1 MLIVSACLA
10 GFPCRYDGKKAIN
23 PDVQQLVREGKAIPV
38 CPEQLGGLPTPR
50 SAAEVKAGRVINSDG
65 DDVTEAFE
73 KGAAVVLEIAQQY
86 GCTDALLKARSP
98 SCGKGLVYDGT
109 FSGILTAG
117 NGKTADLLM
126 KNGITVMTEEEWSDI
141 DLPLRCLTH

>member
-23 PDVQQLVREGKAIPV
+23 PVVQQLVKEGKAIPV

-50 SAAEVKAGRVINSDG
+50 SPAEMKAGKVINSDG
-65 DDVTEAFE
+65 NDVTEAFE
-73 KGAAVVLEIAQQY
+73 KGAAVVLEIAKQY

-98 SCGKGLVYDGT
+98 SCGKGRIYDGS
-109 FSGILTAG
+109 FSGILIEG

-126 KNGITVMTEEEWSDI
+126 RNGITVTTEEE
-141 DLPLRCLTH
+141 

>member
-23 PDVQQLVREGKAIPV
+23 TAVQQLVKEGKAIPV

-50 SAAEVKAGRVINSDG
+50 LPAEMKAGKVINSG
-65 DDVTEAFE
+65 GNDVTEAFE
-73 KGAAVVLEIAQQY
+73 KGAAVVLEIAKQY

-98 SCGKGLVYDGT
+98 SCGKGRIYDGS
-109 FSGILTAG
+109 FSGILIEG

-126 KNGITVMTEEEWSDI
+126 RNGITVTTEEE
-141 DLPLRCLTH
+141 

>member
-10 GFPCRYDGKKAIN
+10 GFPCRYDGKKTIN
-23 PDVQQLVREGKAIPV
+23 TAVQQLVKEGKAIPV

-50 SAAEVKAGRVINSDG
+50 LPAEMKAGKVINSDG
-65 DDVTEAFE
+65 NDVTEAFE
-73 KGAAVVLEIAQQY
+73 KGAAVVLEIAKQY

-98 SCGKGLVYDGT
+98 SCGKGRIYDGS
-109 FSGILTAG
+109 FSGILIEG

-126 KNGITVMTEEEWSDI
+126 RNGITVKTEEE
-141 DLPLRCLTH
+141 

>member
-1 MLIVSACLA
+1 MIIVSACLA

-23 PDVQQLVREGKAIPV
+23 PAVQQLVKEGKAIPV

-50 SAAEVKAGRVINSDG
+50 SAAEMKAGKVINTDG

-86 GCTDALLKARSP
+86 GCKDALLKARSP

-126 KNGITVMTEEEWSDI
+126 RNGITVMTEEEWSDI
-141 DLPLRCLTH
+141 DLPLGFLKH

>member
-23 PDVQQLVREGKAIPV
+23 TAVQQLVKEGKAIPV

-50 SAAEVKAGRVINSDG
+50 LPAEMKAGKVINSDG
-65 DDVTEAFE
+65 NDVTEAFE
-73 KGAAVVLEIAQQY
+73 KGAAVVLEMAQQY

-109 FSGILTAG
+109 FSGTLIAG

-126 KNGITVMTEEEWSDI
+126 KNGITVTTEEEWNDADFS
-141 DLPLRCLTH
+141 LRFLKH